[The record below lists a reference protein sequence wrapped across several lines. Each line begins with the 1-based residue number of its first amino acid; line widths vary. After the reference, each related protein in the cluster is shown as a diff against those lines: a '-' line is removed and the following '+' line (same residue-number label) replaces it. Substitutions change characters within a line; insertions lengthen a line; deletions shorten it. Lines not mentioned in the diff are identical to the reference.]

1 MTLLEESHDAID
13 PTESPQEPVM
23 VTQKMARSVGAR
35 VNNGELVQKKM
46 SCVSWN
52 IAQLCASCGVM
63 GLDALDCSQPVVLA
77 FPAYISSQL
86 QVIIP
91 G

>member
-1 MTLLEESHDAID
+1 MVLVD

-23 VTQKMARSVGAR
+23 ATQQMARSVGAR
-35 VNNGELVQKKM
+35 VNNGELVQKQM

-52 IAQLCASCGVM
+52 TVQLCASCGVISA
-63 GLDALDCSQPVVLA
+63 DALDCSQPVVLA
-77 FPAYISSQL
+77 FPASISSQL
-86 QVIIP
+86 QVILP